1 MLAGNSWSADSAL
14 GLENNEKDT
23 QETAP
28 EAKGAAPKESSGASA
43 PRAGHGAGG
52 RAGLQDT
59 TEPVTAGPHLL
70 LQTIG
75 KDLISPL
82 FKVLGTEPDTQK
94 TLKKGGENVLP
105 VFKPQPASYAAFWV
119 HFRGA
124 SQKSI
129 LVQPGKPATSKI
141 SVTCRISSPRR
152 AHLPELSC
160 QGDDKVSGYDN
171 QWRPRSGSPGPRDV
185 SCKVSPA

>member
-1 MLAGNSWSADSAL
+1 MRTPKKQHLRPRALPGRKAL
-14 GLENNEKDT
+14 GPRL
-23 QETAP
+23 P
-28 EAKGAAPKESSGASA
+28 EPGM
-43 PRAGHGAGG
+43 GAGDS
-52 RAGLQDT
+52 AGLQET

-70 LQTIG
+70 LQTTG
-75 KDLISPL
+75 KDLISPM

-105 VFKPQPASYAAFWV
+105 VLKPQPASYTAFWV

-124 SQKSI
+124 SQQSI
-129 LVQPGKPATSKI
+129 PVQPGKPATSKI
-141 SVTCRISSPRR
+141 SVTCPISSPRR

-160 QGDDKVSGYDN
+160 KGDDRVSGYDD
-171 QWRPRSGSPGPRDV
+171 QWCPRSGSPGPRDV